1 MSHSNSLT
9 TLSPLW
15 LNDFLQFFKGTA
27 AMNGAYV
34 SKTESIRF
42 QVVSEFNAGKLLRRE
57 ASELLGVS
65 ERTVSRISRRVKS
78 EGVMGV
84 KHANIGCTPVR
95 KTPEELKVKVLKL
108 VRETY
113 RDFNMSH
120 ALEVLRAKHG
130 IEISYTTFR
139 RWCHESKMVKHVR
152 RKRRSPKKIRTRMPR
167 QGLFLQMDGSHHKFN
182 GKDEWVLIA
191 AIDDATSEIPYAE
204 FFKGETTLNCMKVL
218 KKIIEKKVEIFKT
231 VDFGVKMP
239 ELKTM

>member
-95 KTPEELKVKVLKL
+95 KTPEELKVKVLK
-108 VRETY
+108 
-113 RDFNMSH
+113 
-120 ALEVLRAKHG
+120 
-130 IEISYTTFR
+130 
-139 RWCHESKMVKHVR
+139 W
-152 RKRRSPKKIRTRMPR
+152 
-167 QGLFLQMDGSHHKFN
+167 
-182 GKDEWVLIA
+182 
-191 AIDDATSEIPYAE
+191 
-204 FFKGETTLNCMKVL
+204 
-218 KKIIEKKVEIFKT
+218 
-231 VDFGVKMP
+231 
-239 ELKTM
+239 